1 MSDSEFNLP
10 VGALPP
16 IFNDW
21 NETALRH
28 LIDNFSG
35 FATSRVN
42 RQRKYLRLPRIRDS
56 VCQIM
61 GANEH
66 VEPPTMVEADN
77 HARLG
82 AKLKIG
88 QWCSSHYPR

>member
-21 NETALRH
+21 NETALRD
-28 LIDNFSG
+28 LIDNFAG

-42 RQRKYLRLPRIRDS
+42 RPALARSSWLGNVSVADAFFRTLR
-56 VCQIM
+56 
-61 GANEH
+61 A
-66 VEPPTMVEADN
+66 
-77 HARLG
+77 
-82 AKLKIG
+82 
-88 QWCSSHYPR
+88 